1 MKRLFWLFILPF
13 FALTFAQ
20 AQDIPVEKK
29 ERNTYSFSVPD
40 FVVVQDFEFVSAVT
54 TAKPDEYIIN
64 VRALTANKETDVNLY
79 GKLLFEINGQQKLV
93 DFKAGLGNTI
103 VTIKGTRDITMRA
116 VDTDITRK
124 GTIKN
129 PFPWDKI
136 IGSLV
141 VLALLAFVILR
152 RRKKNRN
159 TNK

>member
-1 MKRLFWLFILPF
+1 MKRLFWLFLLPL
-13 FALTFAQ
+13 FAINFAQ

-29 ERNTYSFSVPD
+29 ERNTYSFNVPD
-40 FVVVQDFEFVSAVT
+40 FVVVQDFEFVSAIT

-93 DFKAGLGNTI
+93 DFKAGLGNT
-103 VTIKGTRDITMRA
+103 VATIKDTHEITMRA
-116 VDTDITRK
+116 VDTDVTRK

-136 IGSLV
+136 VGALV
-141 VLALLAFVILR
+141 VLTLLAFIILR
-152 RRKKNRN
+152 RRKKNR
-159 TNK
+159 TV